1 MASTTRIGELSMN
14 IEIRAKAQ
22 LSNQAL
28 NSMYGLRKRIFK
40 ERLGWQV
47 DDLDGYEYDDFD
59 NLNPTY
65 SLIRKSEKV
74 VACARLL
81 PTTGRYMLKNI
92 FSDLARGEEIP
103 SRRDVLEISRFAVD
117 KHLSRRYKG
126 LVSGITFE
134 MFRALYLH
142 AVENGVTGY
151 VIVTTTSAER
161 VMRLMK
167 LPIRRFGDGKA
178 TSIDGV
184 PSVALWLDVNPL
196 YAKAVLN

>member
-1 MASTTRIGELSMN
+1 MN
-14 IEIRAKAQ
+14 IEIQAKAH
-22 LSNQAL
+22 LSSQAL
-28 NSMYGLRKRIFK
+28 NSMYCLRRRTFK

-47 DDLDGYEYDDFD
+47 DDLDGYEYDGFD
-59 NLNPTY
+59 DLNPTY
-65 SLIRKSEKV
+65 SLVRKSDKV
-74 VACARLL
+74 VACTRLL
-81 PTTGRYMLKNI
+81 PTVGRYMLKNI

-103 SRRDVLEISRFAVD
+103 SREDVLEISRFAVD
-117 KHLSRRYKG
+117 KNLSRHYRG
-126 LVSGITFE
+126 LVSGVTFE

-142 AVENGVTGY
+142 AVENQVSGY

-184 PSVALWLDVNPL
+184 ASVALWLDVNPA
-196 YAKAVLN
+196 YARAVLN